1 MSDCFE
7 ALEDILNADWVGE
20 DALDFIGAI
29 GGLTA
34 HVILPTTQ
42 IDEIIF
48 EQSLPQGQALIKWQN
63 IKQEVCRE
71 LEEELYGE
79 TAFELPFE
87 LTDEIEDSDMQAFC
101 CGFMEVVFANQ
112 NTWFDKEDE
121 RVSVL
126 LLPLEV
132 GSGLFSEE
140 KDFVKFNEDGK
151 LLWST
156 IQDMS
161 EALTDLY
168 LIFNSGDKS

>member
-7 ALEDILNADWVGE
+7 KLETILDSDWNSE
-20 DALDFIGAI
+20 DSLDFIGAI
-29 GGLTA
+29 GALTA
-34 HVILPTTQ
+34 HVILPCVQ
-42 IDEIIF
+42 LDEIVF
-48 EQSLPQGQALIKWQN
+48 EQSLPQGADLILWQSVKKE
-63 IKQEVCRE
+63 ICRE

-87 LTDEIEDSDMQAFC
+87 LTDEVEDSDMQAFC
-101 CGFMEVVFANQ
+101 CGFMEVLFANQ
-112 NTWFDKEDE
+112 DAWFEKDDE

-132 GSGLFSEE
+132 GSGLFNDEP
-140 KDFVKFNEDGK
+140 DFEKFNNDGE